1 MAAAAAA
8 AVRTRCL
15 RAGAAAP
22 EASAAAHDAEDEDE
36 DEDEEATEGLVCLR
50 AAVFSA
56 LAVTAVLRCQ
66 YPYVCTSKQVLLY
79 Q

>member
-22 EASAAAHDAEDEDE
+22 EASAAAHDAEDEE
-36 DEDEEATEGLVCLR
+36 DEEEEATEGLVCLR
-50 AAVFSA
+50 AVVFSA

-66 YPYVCTSKQVLLY
+66 YPYFCTSKQVLLY